1 MNKDNFPL
9 LTVAKPYHYS
19 FNNNKLKFKIMS
31 TFVSTTFGKIS
42 GRHGSAVAA
51 IVKNGKNVLK
61 VFTAPFNPKSVKQV
75 AQRTKFKFVITTLN
89 CMNDLFKI
97 TFHGLG
103 EFHHAVSLA
112 LKNAVTGTS
121 PNYSLDYTKL
131 VMSEGSVYGAS
142 QLTAAKTT
150 GTSVSVNWV
159 SSLLPTS
166 ALATDNVNL
175 IFFNEAA
182 KEVVLKQNCALRPA
196 DTIEVDLPAEWSGA
210 NIHTWIYFSL
220 ADGSRNSLSE
230 YISEVQL

>member
-1 MNKDNFPL
+1 
-9 LTVAKPYHYS
+9 
-19 FNNNKLKFKIMS
+19 MS

-75 AQRTKFKFVITTLN
+75 AQRTKFKFVITTLL

-97 TFHGLG
+97 TFQGLG

-112 LKNAVTGTS
+112 LKYAVTGTS
-121 PNYSLDYTKL
+121 PNFSLDYTKL
-131 VMSEGSVYGAS
+131 IMSQGSVYVAK

-150 GTSVSVNWV
+150 GTSVKVDWV
-159 SSLLPTS
+159 CSSGKTS
-166 ALATDNVNL
+166 GLDTDNVSL
-175 IFFNEAA
+175 VFFNETE
-182 KEVVLKQNCALRPA
+182 KEAVLKQNCAQRSA
-196 DTIEVDLPAEWSGA
+196 NTIEVELPAEWAGGNVHS
-210 NIHTWIYFSL
+210 WIYFSL
-220 ADGSRNSLSE
+220 ADGSRNSLSQ